1 MFKVQPKDKPKDHTV
16 VLDKEAY
23 EVLVDTAKQNH
34 ASIKETASQMILYA
48 NDAPPISD
56 ECMEYEPIHEI
67 VNATPHPVVVLL
79 EDGAR
84 KEFPPM
90 WNAARVVRTFT
101 QAVYVDGVPVQEV
114 ESVSQQF
121 MPPKKYGTAY
131 IVRGI
136 TANALKGKRN
146 DLLVIN
152 DAVKDASGNVVACK
166 KLLRV

>member
-1 MFKVQPKDKPKDHTV
+1 MFKVQPKDKPKDHPV
-16 VLDKEAY
+16 VLDKDAY

-131 IVRGI
+131 IVSGI